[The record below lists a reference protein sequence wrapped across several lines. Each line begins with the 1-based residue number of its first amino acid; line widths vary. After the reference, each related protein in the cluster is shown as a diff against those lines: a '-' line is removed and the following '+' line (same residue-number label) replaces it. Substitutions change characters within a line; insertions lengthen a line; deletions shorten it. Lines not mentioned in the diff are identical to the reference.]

1 MDYCMNNLDLDIEN
15 YNLEDLMNLFGL
27 HYHFNELDLKGA
39 YKTALQTHPDKSRL
53 PADIFMFF
61 MKAYKMLSRIYYFRH
76 KSSTQP
82 TEYSAK
88 VDPDKARLL
97 HNINGKTVDEF
108 NQWFNK
114 MFEKAKV
121 TDAANDSGYE
131 EWYRSGEVE
140 ESKKVALHA
149 FGQEFDKIKQKCK
162 ALAVHHGITHMGSDE
177 GHSLSRQRPEE
188 YTSAIFSKLAYEDL
202 KKAHTESV
210 VPVTRADFEN
220 KRKFQTTDHLQYYR
234 NKQNVEPLSLQQAR
248 NYLKVQQQQQEVDDT
263 HRIYDLL
270 KRDKEIEKKNELWWA
285 HLKQLTNE

>member
-1 MDYCMNNLDLDIEN
+1 MDSLDLDIEN

-39 YKTALQTHPDKSRL
+39 YKIALKTHPDKSRL

-76 KSSTQP
+76 KSSTRQ
-82 TEYSAK
+82 TEYSAE
-88 VDPDKARLL
+88 VDNNKARLL
-97 HNINGKTVDEF
+97 HKINGKTIDEF
-108 NQWFNK
+108 NQWFNQ

-121 TDAANDSGYE
+121 KDAAVDSGYE

-140 ESKKVALHA
+140 ESKKVGLHA
-149 FGQEFDKIKQKCK
+149 FGQEFEKIKQKCK
-162 ALAVHHGITHMGSDE
+162 ALAIHRGISHMGKTG
-177 GHSLSRQRPEE
+177 GHTLSRQRPEE

-210 VPVTRADFEN
+210 VPVTSADFEN
-220 KRKFQTTDHLQYYR
+220 KRIFQTADQLRHYR
-234 NKQNVEPLSLQQAR
+234 NEQNVEPLSLQQAR

-263 HRIYDLL
+263 RRVYDLL